1 MKDESIKFRL
11 TKEEKQRI
19 KEYAQ
24 AHEMTISDFVRWA
37 CEMVFQN
44 QE

>member
-11 TKEEKQRI
+11 TQEEKERI
-19 KEYAQ
+19 RQYAI
-24 AHEMTISDFVRWA
+24 AHGMTISDFVRWA
-37 CEMVFQN
+37 CDQVFKN